1 MTLFNP
7 NAFEWGAKAARL
19 GLLPSDNPYLSHR
32 ERAEWNAGF
41 EAASL
46 DGGAERDWRRA
57 A

>member
-7 NAFEWGAKAARL
+7 NAFESGAKAARL